1 MTHSIG
7 LSVVSIFPHS
17 FLSIFGLRYAEFIAR
32 EAGYD
37 GLQLVPFWTYL
48 KRDLSGL
55 SKGGFRVLSYEG
67 SWNGMYFD
75 CRTFWG
81 RVARIFTNGDFGILK
96 DALIFGTRKRVEK
109 LLGYFAELFP
119 DAVQIDI
126 DPSGVREISPHHDM
140 TRDEWLKYKGGVV
153 FDTHHVFEFPFIAS
167 AENPQQA
174 AREFF
179 SELLERGS
187 IRAIHIQFRDPE
199 KLEEFL
205 GEDPYDFSED
215 LDGHSDLFGEVDA
228 ADLPIEAYVLSSN
241 LPEGI
246 PIIVEI
252 HPEILPLGRKDKI
265 EKLALLRRTIEFFL
279 EW

>member
-1 MTHSIG
+1 MTHPIG

-32 EAGYD
+32 RAGYD

-174 AREFF
+174 ACEFF

-199 KLEEFL
+199 KLEDFL
-205 GEDPYDFSED
+205 DED
-215 LDGHSDLFGEVDA
+215 LNDHKDLFGKADA
-228 ADLPIEAYVLSSN
+228 PDVSIGACVLSSN

-265 EKLALLRRTIEFFL
+265 EKLALLRETIELFI
-279 EW
+279 EKPEE